1 MRDETSHPK
10 PGNDPSAH
18 ATTGSEPR
26 RLVLASASPRR
37 RELLTDAGVPHEVM
51 PADIDEQERPGE
63 TPVRLTKRL
72 AQEKALAVARRLG
85 REPRRIVLGADTIV
99 VLDDEIYTKP
109 RDAEHALQ
117 LLLSLTGR
125 THRVVTAVAIVDS
138 EHLQVLDQAVES
150 RVTMRQASEAEL
162 RRYVASGEPLDKAG
176 AYAIQGDG
184 ADLVSKLEGSLSNV
198 IGLPIDETLAL
209 LSRAGHDLRGR
220 AA

>member
-63 TPVRLTKRL
+63 TPVGLTTRL

>member
-10 PGNDPSAH
+10 PGNGPSAD

-63 TPVRLTKRL
+63 TPVGLTKRL